1 MDAERIALATA
12 VEQRWREYEESLPTS
27 GLLVRRDGEVQEILD
42 GNEEAFLRARPA
54 GSSTTHHEANQL
66 IVDSIQRMQETSLGY
81 HAVVDL
87 LLKTGRRR
95 MRARGAALAG
105 LDARPLRVLEVASG
119 SGWLMR
125 HLWRIAN
132 SESVPLELWAGDIQ
146 PELVRSLAERL
157 ATHGIPCQTTV
168 NDARHMAEVED
179 GRWDVAFMSYTLHHF
194 KPTDAALCLRELDRV
209 SGGGLVVV
217 DIARRVTGLAFVR
230 VAYGLTTGETA
241 RYGHHDGTA
250 SVRRAYSVRELEL
263 LLEWVGIRE
272 RYHVGP
278 LPTWHPQRLIANA
291 IWPK

>member
-12 VEQRWREYEESLPTS
+12 VEQRWRDYEDSLPTS

-42 GNEEAFLRARPA
+42 GNREAFLRARPA
-54 GSSTTHHEANQL
+54 GSDTTYEEALQI
-66 IVDSIQRMQETSLGY
+66 IVDGIQKMQETTFGY
-81 HAVVDL
+81 VAIVDL

-95 MRARGAALAG
+95 MRARGGALSG
-105 LDARPLRVLEVASG
+105 LDARPLKVLEVASG

-132 SESVPLELWAGDIQ
+132 SEATPLELWAGDIQ
-146 PELVRSLAERL
+146 PDLVRSLAERL
-157 ATHGIPCQTTV
+157 AAHGIPCQTTV
-168 NDARHMAEVED
+168 SDARHMAGVED

-194 KPTDAALCLRELDRV
+194 KPADAALCLRELDRV

-217 DIARRVTGLAFVR
+217 DIARTVMGLAFGKLV
-230 VAYGLTTGETA
+230 YGFLDPGGA
-241 RYGHHDGTA
+241 RYTQHEGLA
-250 SVRRAYSVRELEL
+250 SVRRAYNVRELEL
-263 LLEWVGIRE
+263 LLEWVGIRD

-278 LPTWHPQRLIANA
+278 LPTWHPQRTIANA